1 VAGLAIEEFRA
12 LTASMGLAGTAAD
25 NLKDIMGRLGAAER
39 ATAAAGKIA
48 AATGQEIN
56 AVRSAMAA
64 ANAEAAASE
73 KRLADA
79 IKATA
84 KAAEAS
90 SKRAEGAQK
99 KDASDMVERFR
110 ARTKEAAR
118 SKEWARQR
126 AADELSGRSPA
137 QVSKWF
143 AELQKQSKRGD
154 DVFLGMRT
162 QLIQTARE
170 IGPVIAAVTALAVGL
185 GKLALMAISAT
196 QAKQQLQASLGA
208 FLGTGTAGAKVLLD
222 QIDRL
227 AARLPYTSAKLREWG
242 QAFIE
247 AGIRGE
253 GLRASIEAV
262 ASATAIMGEA
272 GGKAAS
278 DLILKFREM
287 ARVRLAVRLSP
298 DVIQDLAKAGISAQ
312 VLAKELGVTPARLR
326 LISVRAG
333 DLGDVMQRIL
343 LKQGAGPLNQ
353 MGLSLDSIREK
364 LSEGLTAAFSDLGD
378 IVTPFMAQLR
388 SLASEFFKGSI
399 AGKGTASVIRTVLT
413 PAFEVATRTT
423 RAAHIALLYLEIAYL
438 KAAIALRP
446 LTSALDKLG
455 VSGKVVSVAM
465 YLIAGTAVVLA
476 VVLGVVALAIGLVAA
491 PFIIFGTVLAYVG
504 GLISDAIDHFDDL
517 KSGLG
522 DAADGMV
529 QAVNSFASNAGTA
542 LQNFVMSAAKAGLN
556 FVVGLVQALLTG
568 SGPVADAV
576 KSLAAS
582 AVSALFGA
590 LQIKSPSRI
599 SQKAGGFF
607 TAGFVEEVEDG
618 AADAHAAAKGMA
630 NAAAS
635 GLTSSRKKG
644 KGSGGGAGDKVFQF
658 INCTFGGNLT
668 QEKVDDMMM
677 AWWEK
682 ISASGEEPEPT

>member
-1 VAGLAIEEFRA
+1 MAGLAIEEFRA
-12 LTASMGLAGTAAD
+12 LTASMGLTGTAAD

-48 AATGQEIN
+48 AATGQSVN
-56 AVRSAMAA
+56 AIRSAMAA

-73 KRLADA
+73 KRLTDAMKASAAAAQKLAAERAKSAEGEQKKGADA
-79 IKATA
+79 FL
-84 KAAEAS
+84 
-90 SKRAEGAQK
+90 Q
-99 KDASDMVERFR
+99 RFR
-110 ARTKEAAR
+110 WKTKEADQE
-118 SKEWARQR
+118 KVFARQR
-126 AADELSGRSPA
+126 ADVTKDFQKLIASGKG
-137 QVSKWF
+137 QKG
-143 AELQKQSKRGD
+143 AETLVALQEKYKALIP
-154 DVFLGMRT
+154 VLGAV
-162 QLIQTARE
+162 LA
-170 IGPVIAAVTALAVGL
+170 VVTALGAGL
-185 GKLALMAISAT
+185 GKLALLAISAS

-208 FLGTGTAGAKVLLD
+208 FLGTGIAGAKVLLG
-222 QIDRL
+222 QIDAL
-227 AARLPYTSAKLREWG
+227 AARLPFTSAKLREWG

-262 ASATAIMGEA
+262 ASATAIMGES

-287 ARVRLAVRLSP
+287 ARLRLAVRLSP
-298 DVIQDLAKAGISAQ
+298 DVIADLAKAGISAQ
-312 VLAKELGVTPARLR
+312 VLAKELGTTPDRLK

-333 DLGDVMQRIL
+333 DLGDVMQRVL

-364 LSEGLTAAFSDLGD
+364 FAEGWTSAFADLGD

-399 AGKGTASVIRTVLT
+399 AAKGTAGVVRGVLT

-423 RAAHIALLYLEIAYL
+423 RAAHIALLYLEIGYL

-455 VSGKVVSVAM
+455 ISGKVVSVAM
-465 YLIAGTAVVLA
+465 YLIGGAAVVLA
-476 VVLGVVALAIGLVAA
+476 VIFGVLALAVGLVAA
-491 PFIIFGTVLAYVG
+491 PFIIFGTAISYLV
-504 GLISDAIDHFDDL
+504 GLISGAIEHFDDL
-517 KSGLG
+517 KSGVR
-522 DAADGMV
+522 DAADGIV
-529 QAVNSFASNAGTA
+529 QAVNSFVAGAATG
-542 LQNFVMSAAKAGLN
+542 LQNFVMAAASAGLN

-576 KSLAAS
+576 KGLAAS

-590 LQIKSPSRI
+590 LQIRSPSRI
-599 SQKAGGFF
+599 SKAAGGFF
-607 TAGFVEEVEDG
+607 TAGFVDEVEEG
-618 AADAHAAAKGMA
+618 AGDAHAAAKGMA
-630 NAAAS
+630 DAAAS
-635 GLTSSRKKG
+635 GLQTSRKKG
-644 KGSGGGAGDKVFQF
+644 KGAGGGTGDKVFQF
-658 INCTFGGNLT
+658 IGCTFGGNLT
-668 QEKVDDMMM
+668 QEKVEDMMM

-682 ISASGEEPEPT
+682 LSSSGPEPEPT

>member
-1 VAGLAIEEFRA
+1 MAGLAIEEFRA

-48 AATGQEIN
+48 AATGQSVN
-56 AVRSAMAA
+56 AIRSAMAA

-73 KRLADA
+73 KRLTEAM
-79 IKATA
+79 KASA
-84 KAAEAS
+84 AVAQKLAAERA
-90 SKRAEGAQK
+90 KGAEGEQK
-99 KDASDMVERFR
+99 KGAAAMVERFR
-110 ARTKEAAR
+110 WKTKEADQEKAF
-118 SKEWARQR
+118 ARQR
-126 AADELSGRSPA
+126 ADVAKDFAKLTASGKG
-137 QVSKWF
+137 QKG
-143 AELQKQSKRGD
+143 AETLVALQEKYRALIP
-154 DVFLGMRT
+154 VLGAV
-162 QLIQTARE
+162 LA
-170 IGPVIAAVTALAVGL
+170 VVTALAAGL

-298 DVIQDLAKAGISAQ
+298 DVISDLAKAGISAQ

-455 VSGKVVSVAM
+455 VSGKVVNVAM

-504 GLISDAIDHFDDL
+504 GLISDAIDHFDSL

-522 DAADGMV
+522 DAADEMV

-607 TAGFVEEVEDG
+607 TAGFVDEVEDG

-635 GLTSSRKKG
+635 GLTSSRKNG
-644 KGSGGGAGDKVFQF
+644 KGSGGGGGDKVFQF